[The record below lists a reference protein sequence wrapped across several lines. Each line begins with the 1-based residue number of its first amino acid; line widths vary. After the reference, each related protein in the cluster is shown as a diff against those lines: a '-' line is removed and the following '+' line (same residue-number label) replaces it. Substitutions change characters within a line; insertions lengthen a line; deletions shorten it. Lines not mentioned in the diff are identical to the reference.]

1 MVLFSRKIAGLIA
14 NPVPDPGN
22 RIPCRAVSFPM
33 KRSLILLL
41 LVSCPLLA
49 APYRKPSLQQ
59 ARAVSLGQG
68 LNGADLERIKVGNQA
83 GILKVLGKD
92 GRSVAFLKGAD
103 TWNGG
108 GIDGREWA
116 PVKPE
121 EREAILRA
129 LGVKDPIELSYQLT
143 LKYEKL
149 SRVPAVALIGVLQE
163 PHSHEFLRKRLQ
175 PSEDNVAR
183 RQAVLALAIS
193 PKIEPDDVAAIL
205 NLLKRDHNAWNTFGV
220 VQFFELHQA
229 ELLKDPTLKAR
240 VQATNSPHAQQI
252 TSLLQS
258 PPP

>member
-1 MVLFSRKIAGLIA
+1 MQ
-14 NPVPDPGN
+14 
-22 RIPCRAVSFPM
+22 AVSLYM
-33 KRSLILLL
+33 CRRLLILLL
-41 LVSCPLLA
+41 LTCPLLA

-83 GILKVLGKD
+83 GILKVMGKD
-92 GRSVAFLKGAD
+92 GHSVAFLKGAD

-121 EREAILRA
+121 DRDAILRA
-129 LGVKDPIELSYQLT
+129 LNIKDPIDLSYQLV

-149 SRVPAVALIGVLQE
+149 SRVPALALIGVLQE

-175 PSEDNVAR
+175 PSEDNAAR

-193 PKIEPDDVAAIL
+193 PKIEPADVTAVV
-205 NLLKRDHNAWNTFGV
+205 NLLKHDHNAWNTFGV
-220 VQFFELHQA
+220 VQFFEMHQA

-240 VQATNSPHAQQI
+240 VLATNSPHAPQI
-252 TSLLQS
+252 LRLLEQ
-258 PPP
+258 